1 MITLRPFKKSD
12 VTPLVSILNDAEVTR
27 YLSSKIP
34 SPYTPDDAIWWIEE
48 GSQQGVIRAI
58 EYEGQLV
65 GCIGVN
71 RGEFEY
77 SRSGEIGYWLA
88 KSHWRQGITA
98 LAIKQI
104 IHMVFAE
111 TDIIRIFGAVFSDNL
126 ASRRLLLKC
135 GFVEEA
141 KMAKAIYKTILFMTS
156 LFLHC
161 LKKNTKL
168 NFFQRKIIL
177 IRF

>member
-12 VTPLVSILNDAEVTR
+12 VTPLVSILNDAEVAR

-141 KMAKAIYKTILFMTS
+141 RMAKAIYKNNTFYDKFVFAL
-156 LFLHC
+156 
-161 LKKNTKL
+161 LKEEYKT
-168 NFFQRKIIL
+168 
-177 IRF
+177 